1 MVTRQLS
8 ASQLTGSERML
19 DTSPGHT
26 SGEAGIAHHAGAPLQ
41 SGLGDS
47 LWHSACSGGLL
58 ELG

>member
-47 LWHSACSGGLL
+47 L
-58 ELG
+58 